1 VDHEG
6 DTVNRTEGHAPF
18 AGQFSSALKSA
29 GCKRVIVTGYK
40 GEVYLPDRGKP
51 GRNYHDQVKMDLTGQ
66 PGGGDKV
73 SAIGG
78 LNASLL
84 EILKEASTD
93 EGKRATD
100 QRTRTVWL

>member
-1 VDHEG
+1 
-6 DTVNRTEGHAPF
+6 
-18 AGQFSSALKSA
+18 
-29 GCKRVIVTGYK
+29 
-40 GEVYLPDRGKP
+40 
-51 GRNYHDQVKMDLTGQ
+51 MDLTGQ